1 MSSENENS
9 VKNKSLVWLYSGLG
23 VVLSFIILVILNLLI
38 STSVPMKLDLT
49 EDKVHT
55 LSNGTKDLLGS
66 LDTPVVMSFF
76 VSKDKDNMPPELIP
90 FTKRVE
96 SLLKEYERGQ
106 VIHQSRSKELI
117 RLQIL
122 RLRTGQNLITFK
134 RYRAD

>member
-55 LSNGTKDLLGS
+55 LSNGTKDL
-66 LDTPVVMSFF
+66 
-76 VSKDKDNMPPELIP
+76 
-90 FTKRVE
+90 
-96 SLLKEYERGQ
+96 
-106 VIHQSRSKELI
+106 
-117 RLQIL
+117 
-122 RLRTGQNLITFK
+122 
-134 RYRAD
+134 